1 MDVENV
7 RVKKKV
13 CMYVCMWVEQLG
25 VVLALLL
32 LLPLSSS
39 PAGGGLVGLIFVGL
53 RALQASVDI
62 RQSEASKLFL
72 LQRVTI

>member
-1 MDVENV
+1 
-7 RVKKKV
+7 
-13 CMYVCMWVEQLG
+13 MWVEQLG

-32 LLPLSSS
+32 LPLSSS
-39 PAGGGLVGLIFVGL
+39 PAVGGLVGLIFVGL